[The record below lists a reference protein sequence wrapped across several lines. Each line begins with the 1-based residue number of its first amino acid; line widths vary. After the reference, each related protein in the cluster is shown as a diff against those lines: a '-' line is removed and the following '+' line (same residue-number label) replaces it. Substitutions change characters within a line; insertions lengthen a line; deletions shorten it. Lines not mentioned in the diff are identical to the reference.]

1 MNTVNRMTQ
10 ADDGY
15 WNALLKDAELA
26 EKPKPRARPAESE
39 LMGEPIAAST
49 DSAAQDGVWLWAQE
63 LFSKD
68 EVVEGLVTG
77 FNRGGLLLKVK
88 ELSGFVPASHMV
100 GLTRWVS
107 DEDRA
112 QQLGGR
118 IGETLRLKIIELN
131 RDQNRFILSERL
143 AAGRQR
149 DGDAL
154 LHTVKIGDVRNGKV
168 NHLTEFGA
176 FVDLGGID
184 GLIHVSEISWERVN
198 HPGDVLRLGQDVQV
212 MVVSIDTAKRR
223 IQLSIK
229 RMRPDP
235 WTIVTQKYQIGQ
247 TVGGVI
253 TNVTDFGAFVKVDDG
268 VEGLIHVSELAEGH
282 FLHPRNIVREGERVQ
297 ARVVAVD
304 SQRRRLALTL
314 RMSR

>member
-118 IGETLRLKIIELN
+118 IGETLKLKIIELN
-131 RDQNRFILSERL
+131 REQNRFILSERL
-143 AAGRQR
+143 ALGRQR
-149 DGDAL
+149 DGELL
-154 LHTVKIGDVRNGKV
+154 LHTLKVGEVRTGKV
-168 NHLTEFGA
+168 NHVTEFGA

-198 HPGDVLRLGQDVQV
+198 HPSDVLRLGQELQV
-212 MVVSIDTAKRR
+212 GVVSIDMAKRR

-229 RMRPDP
+229 RLRPDP
-235 WTIVTQKYQIGQ
+235 WTVITQKYQVGQ
-247 TVGGVI
+247 MITGTI
-253 TNVTDFGAFVKVDDG
+253 TNVTDFGAFVKVDEG
-268 VEGLIHVSELAEGH
+268 LEGLIHVSELSEGN
-282 FLHPRNIVREGERVQ
+282 FLHPRAIVREGDRVQ
-297 ARVVAVD
+297 AKIVSVD
-304 SQRRRLALTL
+304 GQRRRLALTL
-314 RMSR
+314 RLSR